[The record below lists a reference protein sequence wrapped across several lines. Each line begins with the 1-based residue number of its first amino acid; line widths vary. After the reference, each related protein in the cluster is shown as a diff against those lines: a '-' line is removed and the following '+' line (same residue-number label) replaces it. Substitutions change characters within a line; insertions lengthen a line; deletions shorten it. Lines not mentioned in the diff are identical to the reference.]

1 MIDKINQFWYEVL
14 RLPYKSN
21 SQDNPLHENQVE
33 DLLIKY
39 GFNYIPQP
47 NGIQASPDF
56 RVTFPTGKTVDIEC
70 KSSKQTYP
78 TYNGGLPKEGV
89 VYIFSSK
96 RYDKTTV
103 FFADDIVT
111 KKKRTQLST
120 LVEELNSVLK
130 SHQQDPDWQDD
141 RGFDFYIRNMYVQ
154 NGAGKKDYFR
164 HSDRQRCENNV
175 LNHTW

>member
-1 MIDKINQFWYEVL
+1 MNKFWCEVL
-14 RLPYKSN
+14 TLPYKSN

-33 DLLIKY
+33 DH
-39 GFNYIPQP
+39 
-47 NGIQASPDF
+47 F
-56 RVTFPTGKTVDIEC
+56 RVTLSTGRTVDIEC

-130 SHQQDPDWQDD
+130 LHQQDPDWQDD

>member
-1 MIDKINQFWYEVL
+1 MKQFFEEVL
-14 RLPYKSN
+14 GLPYKSN
-21 SQDNPLHENQVE
+21 SQDNPLHEQQVE
-33 DLLIKY
+33 DLLIKHNLKY
-39 GFNYIPQP
+39 VAQP

-56 RVTFPTGKTVDIEC
+56 RVTLDDGKTIDIEC

-78 TYNGGLPKEGV
+78 TYNGGLPKKGV

-96 RYDKTTV
+96 RYNETTV

-111 KKKRTQLST
+111 NKKRTQLSN
-120 LVEELNSVLK
+120 LVEELNTVLK
-130 SHQQDPDWQDD
+130 SHQQDPDWQDE

-154 NGAGKKDYFR
+154 NGAGKKDYFK
-164 HSDRQRCENNV
+164 HSDRQRCEENV

>member
-1 MIDKINQFWYEVL
+1 MHQFFKEVL
-14 RLPYKSN
+14 ELPYKSN

-33 DLLIKY
+33 DLLIKH
-39 GFNYIPQP
+39 GFDYISQP

-56 RVTFPTGKTVDIEC
+56 RVTLSTGKTVDIEC

-96 RYDKTTV
+96 RYNETTV

-111 KKKRTQLST
+111 KKKRTQLSN

-130 SHQQDPDWQDD
+130 SHQQSSDWQDD

-154 NGAGKKDYFR
+154 NGAGKKDYFK

-175 LNHTW
+175 LNHIW